1 MSLFEN
7 VNETNLGKTTNIAE
21 MLKRAWVQ
29 KKQSRGKVT
38 SEIKNKKYPV
48 DQLLSLSVKVLIGE
62 HVLDMCTA
70 VCVRGRQTDYR
81 EVLIVFRFFSHLSQ
95 C

>member
-1 MSLFEN
+1 M
-7 VNETNLGKTTNIAE
+7 
-21 MLKRAWVQ
+21 Q
-29 KKQSRGKVT
+29 KMQSRGKVT
-38 SEIKNKKYPV
+38 SEIKNKRKKEKSKVLYPV

-70 VCVRGRQTDYR
+70 VCVRGRETDYR

>member
-1 MSLFEN
+1 M
-7 VNETNLGKTTNIAE
+7 
-21 MLKRAWVQ
+21 Q

-38 SEIKNKKYPV
+38 SEIKNKRKKKEKSKVLYPV

-70 VCVRGRQTDYR
+70 VCVRGRETDYR
-81 EVLIVFRFFSHLSQ
+81 EVLIVFRFF
-95 C
+95 

>member
-38 SEIKNKKYPV
+38 SEIKNKRK
-48 DQLLSLSVKVLIGE
+48 K
-62 HVLDMCTA
+62 
-70 VCVRGRQTDYR
+70 RKK
-81 EVLIVFRFFSHLSQ
+81 
-95 C
+95 